1 LRLHA
6 TREMKEEETLVIET
20 SKAGPLYNPALTKDK
35 KTDKA
40 KAQSAH
46 KRQRHPMYVNRYS
59 IQDTKDGERKE
70 ARSGELW
77 KELIKPG
84 STQTMQAPPLLA

>member
-1 LRLHA
+1 
-6 TREMKEEETLVIET
+6 MKEEETLVIET

-59 IQDTKDGERKE
+59 ISRY
-70 ARSGELW
+70 
-77 KELIKPG
+77 
-84 STQTMQAPPLLA
+84 